1 MSCKSGYTFC
11 LCRDCMEIAGSDI
24 DGNPKLCLLCEEA
37 GCSAECDRECLV
49 DLEPDDFLILMSD
62 DEPESN
68 N

>member
-1 MSCKSGYTFC
+1 
-11 LCRDCMEIAGSDI
+11 MEIAGSDI